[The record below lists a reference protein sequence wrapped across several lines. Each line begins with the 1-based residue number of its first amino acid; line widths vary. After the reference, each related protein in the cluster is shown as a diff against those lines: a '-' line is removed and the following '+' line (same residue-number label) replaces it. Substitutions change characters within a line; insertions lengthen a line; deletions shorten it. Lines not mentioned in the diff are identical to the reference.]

1 MRSSLS
7 GDSTS
12 RPLVDGRKSAFTKT
26 WALQEARIDSIINYI
41 DHDKVKSLEAFL
53 TADTIPARRSDRI
66 RTALLLSSVDG
77 ASHNIVI
84 DHLRD
89 NGGSVVA
96 RLQARQC
103 HTLPAALKHIIKLA
117 ISDHGDVA
125 AYKRVIEEHKRLIPM
140 NFDLELLHT
149 YVQEHQISNVIIAI
163 PDIEVFDSQ
172 VTAELISTVH
182 QWCRRIP
189 FVLLLGITSTTSLFQ
204 RRLTRTSI
212 RVLDAKTFD
221 LTPSPNIYSDI
232 IRTVQAPLL
241 DQDGRLVAA
250 PSFDSSIISQLHA
263 LTDSQA
269 LTTRAF
275 KSAIKYVYM
284 SHYFANVLSTVYCTA
299 SPAERDYLADMI
311 RNTDSFRSHCEELL
325 TTKGSDS
332 IKHLRSLLED
342 NEALLTEVRT
352 NISAHQAEYHA
363 LCETIAA
370 LTDLH
375 NTVCAADSTTTTP
388 SVQKTR
394 RTRFEQETELY
405 QSSHDLT
412 DTTIYT
418 EIKTAL
424 QNLGSDQ
431 IKSHLANLTSRLA
444 QQLATDMDDN
454 DDHTSKKATNG
465 SSPNRTTQLL
475 HQLLKTASMPNLP
488 SALLLHESWLLSS
501 KSIHL
506 RSKFDPAPRAA
517 LERALLRPQDYL
529 AFDLESPSTGTKPRT
544 KQHQN
549 SAGAGQESEDDDEE
563 KDEHDDQND
572 MTYLPPPAA
581 SILMTLLQEAPVTIN
596 MRDLYDAFE
605 SRMISQQT
613 QTQTQTQTQLRSEPD
628 SEDQPT
634 PRGMLAVFYRT
645 VAEMRMLG
653 FVKSCTGHVVV
664 RRGGNRGGG
673 RGGMGDVEF
682 IAKTSW
688 AGL

>member
-1 MRSSLS
+1 M
-7 GDSTS
+7 
-12 RPLVDGRKSAFTKT
+12 
-26 WALQEARIDSIINYI
+26 
-41 DHDKVKSLEAFL
+41 
-53 TADTIPARRSDRI
+53 
-66 RTALLLSSVDG
+66 
-77 ASHNIVI
+77 
-84 DHLRD
+84 
-89 NGGSVVA
+89 A

-103 HTLPAALKHIIKLA
+103 HTLPAALKSIIKLA

-125 AYKRVIEEHKRLIPM
+125 AYKRVIEENKRLIPM
-140 NFDLELLHT
+140 NFDLELLQT
-149 YVQEHQISNVIIAI
+149 YVQEHHISNVIIAI

-204 RRLTRTSI
+204 RRLTRTSV

-250 PSFDSSIISQLHA
+250 PCFDSSIVSQLHA

-269 LTTRAF
+269 LTTHAF

-284 SHYFANVLSTVYCTA
+284 SHYFANVLSTLHCTT

-325 TTKGSDS
+325 RTKGSDS
-332 IKHLRSLLED
+332 VKHLRSLLED
-342 NEALLTEVRT
+342 NDALLTEVRK

-375 NTVCAADSTTTTP
+375 NTVCAAGSTTTTP

-424 QNLGSDQ
+424 QNLGGGQ
-431 IKSHLANLTSRLA
+431 IKSHLANLTSTLA
-444 QQLATDMDDN
+444 QQLVTDMEDDDN
-454 DDHTSKKATNG
+454 DDHIRQKATTSTTTEHLNN
-465 SSPNRTTQLL
+465 SSPNGTAQLL

-506 RSKFDPAPRAA
+506 RSKFDPTPRAA

-529 AFDLESPSTGTKPRT
+529 AFDLESPFTGTKPRT

-563 KDEHDDQND
+563 KGEHDDQND

-613 QTQTQTQTQLRSEPD
+613 QTQTQLRSEPD
-628 SEDQPT
+628 LEDQTQSQPT
-634 PRGMLAVFYRT
+634 ARGVLAVFYRT

-673 RGGMGDVEF
+673 RGGMGDVDF